1 MPVRMLPTYGNY
13 LPLIVVVS
21 VMLSMGADVK
31 TASVATFRAISFA
44 VRRIYVIFAGELIP
58 IGFSK
63 IK

>member
-1 MPVRMLPTYGNY
+1 MTRLWTEAGGYVRMELEEQRRYGR
-13 LPLIVVVS
+13 
-21 VMLSMGADVK
+21 LSK
-31 TASVATFRAISFA
+31 RHRQILFRVISFA